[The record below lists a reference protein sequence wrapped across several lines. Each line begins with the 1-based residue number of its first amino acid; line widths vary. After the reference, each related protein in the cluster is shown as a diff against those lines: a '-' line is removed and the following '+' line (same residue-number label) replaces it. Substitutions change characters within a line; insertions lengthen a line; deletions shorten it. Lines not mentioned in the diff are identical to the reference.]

1 MNDER
6 WSNEMTTANVIATQA
21 LRMAGDETPLR
32 SYESVGGGMIS
43 QAARVVSGRGAYLL
57 KWSGQGLANFFAVEA
72 RGLELLAAAGALRVP
87 AVLAY
92 HDPRPTT
99 DHRPTTTDRR
109 G

>member
-1 MNDER
+1 
-6 WSNEMTTANVIATQA
+6 MTTADVIATAA

-32 SYESVGGGMIS
+32 GCEPVGGGMIS

-57 KWSGQGLANFFAVEA
+57 KWGGQGLANFFTVEA

-92 HDPRPTT
+92 RDTPNDDCRTMNDEMQDLKPSSFIA
-99 DHRPTTTDRR
+99 
-109 G
+109 